1 MFLGGVALFCL
12 PSPLNPLT
20 MTMRTT
26 IKPLLGVLFALCAGM
41 GLAQTKL
48 RAWNIHPDGYPVTE
62 AMKSF
67 AEQVGKAT
75 QGRYQIEV
83 FSNATLGDQPKA
95 VQMLKSGEIDLAEF
109 SSGPL
114 SDAVPGI
121 KVLNLPFLFTDSAHM
136 FRHLDGKLGDRF
148 AANLKAAGF
157 VVLGWYDGGGR
168 SFYCANKPVTSLR
181 DLAGSKIRVQQSE
194 VYIEMV
200 KLLDA
205 TPVAL
210 PFKEV
215 LDALQQGK
223 VDCAENNLPSY
234 ESTGHYK
241 VARNVYVTNHV
252 ISPEAL
258 VVSTKLWDKFGKED
272 KAAFSEAGA
281 KSALLMR
288 ELWNKRVAL
297 ALDAT
302 TKQGSQFVKV
312 RDVSPM
318 VRRMGPLYGKYMA
331 DPTTREELLTIIA
344 N

>member
-1 MFLGGVALFCL
+1 MHTLCKLLLSV
-12 PSPLNPLT
+12 SLT
-20 MTMRTT
+20 ASACG
-26 IKPLLGVLFALCAGM
+26 IA
-41 GLAQTKL
+41 AQTKL
-48 RAWNIHPDGYPVTE
+48 RAWNIHPEGYPVTE

-67 AEQVGKAT
+67 AEEVDKVTKGK
-75 QGRYQIEV
+75 YQIEV

-95 VQMLKSGEIDLAEF
+95 VQMLKSGEIDIAEF

-114 SDAVPGI
+114 SDAVPGV
-121 KVLNLPFLFTDSAHM
+121 KVLNLPFLFKDSAHM

-148 AANLKAAGF
+148 AANLKAAGY
-157 VVLGWYDGGGR
+157 VVLGWYDGGAR
-168 SFYCANKPVTSLR
+168 SFYCVKPINSVS
-181 DLAGSKIRVQQSE
+181 DLAGKRIRVQQSE

-200 KLLDA
+200 KLLNA

-241 VARNVYVTNHV
+241 VAKDVYVTNHV

-258 VVSTKLWDKFGKED
+258 VVSTKLWDKLDQNE
-272 KAAFSEAGA
+272 KAAFSAAGA

-288 ELWNKRVAL
+288 ELWNKRVTL
-297 ALDAT
+297 ALEPTA
-302 TKQGSQFVKV
+302 KQGSQFVKV
-312 RDVSPM
+312 KDASPM
-318 VRRMGPLYGKYMA
+318 VRRMGPLYGKYMNDA
-331 DPTTREELLTIIA
+331 KTRGELLTIIA

>member
-1 MFLGGVALFCL
+1 
-12 PSPLNPLT
+12 
-20 MTMRTT
+20 MRTS
-26 IKPLLGVLFALCAGM
+26 IKGLLCLSIALCAGTAM
-41 GLAQTKL
+41 AQAKL
-48 RAWNIHPDGYPVTE
+48 RAWNIHPDGYPVSE

-67 AEQVGKAT
+67 AEQVAKSTG
-75 QGRYQIEV
+75 GRYNIEI
-83 FSNATLGDQPKA
+83 FNNASLGDQPKA
-95 VQMLKSGEIDLAEF
+95 VQMLKSGEVDVAEF

-136 FRHLDGKLGDRF
+136 FRHLDGKLGERF

-168 SFYCANKPVTSLR
+168 SFYCVKPVTNIR
-181 DLAGSKIRVQQSE
+181 DLAGTSIRVQQSE
-194 VYIEMV
+194 IYIEMV
-200 KLLDA
+200 KLMEA
-205 TPVAL
+205 KPVAL
-210 PFKEV
+210 PFKDV

-241 VARNVYVTNHV
+241 VAKNVYVTNHV

-258 VVSTKLWDKFGKED
+258 VVSTKLWDRLSKED
-272 KAAFSEAGA
+272 KAAFTEAGA
-281 KSALLMR
+281 KSAILMR
-288 ELWNKRVAL
+288 ELWNKRVAA
-297 ALDAT
+297 ALETT

-312 RDVSPM
+312 RDASPM

-331 DPTTREELLTIIA
+331 DPTTREELLTIISQ
-344 N
+344 